1 MLVAVTDE
9 GKVIWTGAYDLWEP
23 RQAHEQESLSGVK
36 YVDEYGSL
44 IAYVREDGT
53 AGYFRAGEE
62 CHEIEGWN
70 DIVMVF
76 NHGSD
81 TVLGLKK
88 DGTVVAETC
97 EGGEASYSTEILSW
111 SDIVYL
117 DWGFDFVAGL
127 K

>member
-1 MLVAVTDE
+1 
-9 GKVIWTGAYDLWEP
+9 
-23 RQAHEQESLSGVK
+23 
-36 YVDEYGSL
+36 
-44 IAYVREDGT
+44 
-53 AGYFRAGEE
+53 
-62 CHEIEGWN
+62 
-70 DIVMVF
+70 MVF

-127 K
+127 KSDGSVVYALDNGISNAERMSVLDDWSNVMVLSAYGG